1 MASAPASTAD
11 SSRFVYLH
19 YEGERGPARTVK
31 HALLASAQ
39 TLDGVVDAFV
49 AAYNKGG
56 GGGAVLDAA
65 QLDLRH
71 ESGRFVS
78 FVAGDEDALQH
89 RADVFLIDC
98 SPRKRLPA
106 KVAAAAPSAPSSS
119 SVRPAASNSASASV
133 QDLRA
138 LVSKKRYAEA
148 RRACEAALSRK
159 PQPDSATTA
168 TLASI
173 MTDVMIATGKFD
185 AAVEYGEQA
194 WEGLQRLPAGR
205 QATYTLA
212 LAYFH
217 AGQFNEAW
225 LKLRELT
232 TNSEAPSR
240 VAGSAAQNLDLDIIA
255 LQAECLFAAGRHTEA
270 AGHLNGHMN
279 DAGAEEHM
287 SILVAYSSFALQYG
301 KVQEALRAMLK
312 AVTLDQR
319 HKRARKML
327 ADILQTDAG
336 FEDLLV
342 QLPPS
347 DKSAAAYA
355 FLATICKEF
364 SAIPACIALL
374 TIAQRHRPDSAGYA
388 LNLMHAIELQ
398 CDFDAAIAS
407 VRAFLGGNALLRAG
421 SRLSCSDLL
430 AALDGT
436 ARRVENEAVAGY
448 AVKWVDDGDRGYAT
462 THAIVRL
469 QEETYTLEADT
480 AEAAWQQTA
489 GNRQPL
495 DDDALDLLAI
505 GFTLIKLL
513 YLQGRLDALP
523 GLYRCIEPARHGSKT
538 PLHETSI
545 RNEHAYYQ
553 CIAQVLSFRLA
564 CSSLGLGGAEEGSPA
579 ELRSPLA
586 ACCNVRASALYT
598 EASARPIYT
607 LGDSHCL
614 SSAWSVLHI
623 AGCPRLVVPKLVT
636 GVKHWHLRP
645 DSDFYPKF
653 NFRQAV
659 AGIPDGSD
667 VVAIVGEIDCREG
680 ILVAVERDKYASVQE
695 GMRNTLAIF
704 GKVLAGL
711 ASTKRLRLFV
721 HPVLPML
728 PETRPLVL
736 AYNTLY
742 REAVRRLKLSP
753 PCAWLDF
760 FDDLFAPEG
769 EGAGQ
774 EQVGGGGGDLRAGLV
789 MDGTHISPSYCS
801 LVEAHIN
808 KCLQTV

>member
-1 MASAPASTAD
+1 MASPI
-11 SSRFVYLH
+11 RYVYLH
-19 YEGERGPARTVK
+19 YEGERGPAQTVK
-31 HALLASAQ
+31 HALSVGQ
-39 TLDGVVDAFV
+39 VLDDVVDEFV
-49 AAYNKGG
+49 AAYNKVEGRV
-56 GGGAVLDAA
+56 ALDAA

-71 ESGRFVS
+71 ESGRIVS
-78 FVAGDEDALQH
+78 FIAGDEDELQH
-89 RADVFLIDC
+89 RADVFLVDC
-98 SPRKRLPA
+98 SPRKRSSAA
-106 KVAAAAPSAPSSS
+106 KAAAAVPSSSSARPAAPSAS
-119 SVRPAASNSASASV
+119 ASGSASV
-133 QDLRA
+133 KELRA
-138 LVSKKRYAEA
+138 LVGKKRYAEA

-159 PQPDSATTA
+159 PQPDPATLA
-168 TLASI
+168 ALASI
-173 MTDVMIATGKFD
+173 MTEIMIATGKFD

-217 AGQFNEAW
+217 SGQFNDAW

-255 LQAECLFAAGRHTEA
+255 LQAECLFAAGRHTDA
-270 AGHLNGHMN
+270 AGHLNSHMN

-287 SILVAYSSFALQYG
+287 SILVAYSYFALQYG

-327 ADILQTDAG
+327 AEILQTDAG
-336 FEDLLV
+336 FEDLMV

-374 TIAQRHRPDSAGYA
+374 TIALRHRPDSAGYA

-407 VRAFLGGNALLRAG
+407 VRTFLGGNPLLRAG
-421 SRLSCSDLL
+421 SRTAGLSCGDLL

-462 THAIVRL
+462 THAILRH
-469 QEETYTLEADT
+469 QETYMLEADA

-489 GNRQPL
+489 GSRQQL

-553 CIAQVLSFRLA
+553 CIAQVLTFRLA
-564 CSSLGLGGAEEGSPA
+564 CSSLGLGGAAEDGSPT
-579 ELRSPLA
+579 ELCSPLA
-586 ACCNVRASALYT
+586 ACCNVRVSELYT
-598 EASARPIYT
+598 QAAARPIYT

-614 SSAWSVLHI
+614 SSAWSVLHL

-645 DSDFYPKF
+645 ESDFYPKF

-659 AGIPDGSD
+659 ASIPDGSD
-667 VVAIVGEIDCREG
+667 VVAIIGEIDCREG
-680 ILVAVERDKYASVQE
+680 ILVAVERDKYASVQD
-695 GMRNTLAIF
+695 GMKNTLAIF

-711 ASTKRLRLFV
+711 AATKRLHLYV

-736 AYNTLY
+736 AYNSLY

-760 FDDLFAPEG
+760 FEDLFAAEG
-769 EGAGQ
+769 EGGGATGEGPQ
-774 EQVGGGGGDLRAGLV
+774 DGGGLRAGLV
-789 MDGTHISPSYCS
+789 MDGTHISPAYCS
-801 LVEAHIN
+801 LVQSSIN
-808 KCLQTV
+808 KCLQAV